1 MHRFN
6 MWIRGLSA
14 SSVLVGMA
22 LGVVFGI
29 AGSAGSAPQD
39 TPTDAA
45 TEQAAATEPA
55 TEPATE
61 SASSGEIDALLAK
74 VDGEHDRLSV
84 LRLELARRDNKLDA
98 RKRRLDRRDRRLDE
112 RAVQLD
118 AQASYLAAQGE
129 PAPDIEQ
136 AADVEPEPVPVYY
149 ENCDAARAAG
159 AAPVRLGDPGY
170 AGHLDGDS
178 DGVGCE

>member
-1 MHRFN
+1 

-22 LGVVFGI
+22 LGVGFGI

-39 TPTDAA
+39 TPTDAT

-55 TEPATE
+55 TEPA
-61 SASSGEIDALLAK
+61 SSDEIDALLTK

-84 LRLELARRDNKLDA
+84 LRLELARRDNKLDT

-112 RAVQLD
+112 RAAQLD
-118 AQASYLAAQGE
+118 AQASYLASQGE
-129 PAPDIEQ
+129 PAPDIEP